1 MKVLLQ
7 RVSHATVDVAGECIA
22 EIGQG
27 LLVFI
32 GVEPADTEVQADW
45 LADKT
50 LGLRIFA
57 DDNKPMNLSVQDVAG
72 EVLVVSQFTL
82 AADTSKGKRPS
93 FTTAAQPEQ
102 AEALYEY
109 FVGRLRKQVLVQT
122 GEFGADMAVSL
133 TNDGPVTLVL
143 ER

>member
-7 RVSHATVDVAGECIA
+7 RVSHATVDVAGECVA

-93 FTTAAQPEQ
+93 FTDCGPTRAGGS
-102 AEALYEY
+102 AL
-109 FVGRLRKQVLVQT
+109 
-122 GEFGADMAVSL
+122 
-133 TNDGPVTLVL
+133 
-143 ER
+143 

>member
-7 RVSHATVDVAGECIA
+7 RVKHAAVDVACERVA

-27 LLVFI
+27 LLAFV

-57 DDNKPMNLSVQDVAG
+57 DNNKPMNLSVQDVVG
-72 EVLVVSQFTL
+72 EILVVSQFTL

-102 AEALYEY
+102 AQALYEY
-109 FVGRLRKQVLVQT
+109 FVARLRKQISVQT
-122 GEFGADMAVSL
+122 GEFGADMAVTL
-133 TNDGPVTLVL
+133 TNDGPVTFVL